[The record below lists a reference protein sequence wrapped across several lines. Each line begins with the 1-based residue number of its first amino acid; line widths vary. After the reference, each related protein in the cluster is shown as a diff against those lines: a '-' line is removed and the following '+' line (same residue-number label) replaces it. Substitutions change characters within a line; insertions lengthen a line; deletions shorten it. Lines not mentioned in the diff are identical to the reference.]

1 MSGWTV
7 ILIISVVLGV
17 IFSNLMVLKYTA
29 KMKMSRDVKSDTE
42 KKNNQQAHETEHQKT
57 ADKNNRSN

>member
-7 ILIISVVLGV
+7 FLIISVVLGV

-29 KMKMSRDVKSDTE
+29 KMKMSRDVKSDTDD
-42 KKNNQQAHETEHQKT
+42 KKDQQVHQTEQKKT
-57 ADKNNRSN
+57 ADKKNTSN